1 VVLVDGRLVAN
12 RARVAFVKDKDL
24 IDRAAAR
31 AELHPDDLTDEV
43 TTLLQVCRSWGTS
56 KPAPVVDVRGL
67 IAEWTDTDIT
77 VDLTTGSGGRA
88 GTPAPVTT
96 SPAGGGVP
104 AQPRPAT
111 GARGGRPDG
120 RLRQLVLTH
129 VLTHAG
135 VTRAQARDHA
145 IAAGYSQSG
154 AYKEI
159 SQLIQ
164 DGAVREDDQGHLIAT
179 LWDHQV
185 PTATAGGTW

>member
-43 TTLLQVCRSWGTS
+43 TTLLQVCHQWGTS

-77 VDLTTGSGGRA
+77 TGSGSSNGGRA
-88 GTPAPVTT
+88 GTPAPATT
-96 SPAGGGVP
+96 SPATGGVP
-104 AQPRPAT
+104 AQPRPTT

-135 VTRAQARDHA
+135 VTRTEVRDHA
-145 IAAGYSQSG
+145 ITAGYSQSG

-159 SQLIQ
+159 NQLLE
-164 DGAVREDDQGHLIAT
+164 DRAVREDDQGRLIAT

-185 PTATAGGTW
+185 PTAAGGTA